1 MVSLRPA
8 PAPSPAH
15 RSSPPLVVDP
25 MRLLPSL
32 LLPPLLSLV
41 GTEVWQLTANL
52 RFAVAPPSA
61 SATMDAVVYETH
73 GDPASVLRL
82 RTNAAAA
89 PAVPAPPGFVVV
101 EVRAAALNPV
111 DFKQLRNHQ
120 PSVLV
125 PKPRIAGF
133 DVSGV
138 VVSAGEG
145 SGFEV
150 GDAVFGMLPLV
161 GSPWGSLARLTAAPA
176 RCFARAPASVPLEDA
191 AALPLVAL
199 TVLQVFDQA
208 GLRPGDPNQERRAEQ
223 ALLVQAASG
232 GVGSFAVQYARRA
245 LGFGRVLGTCSGR
258 NAERVRA
265 LGATSTIDHTREAF
279 DDVVRAQGGV
289 DAVLDPMAW
298 RHMEATLAPGV
309 VRRGGT
315 YCHILSS
322 DWAPN
327 DAETSLATL
336 LQGPLE
342 KWRSRL
348 RALWRAG
355 AVRVFSTPVAP
366 DADGL
371 ARVARLVDAGL
382 VRPVVD
388 RYFDGLGSAVEAF
401 EYLQTGRASGKVVI
415 RL

>member
-1 MVSLRPA
+1 
-8 PAPSPAH
+8 
-15 RSSPPLVVDP
+15 
-25 MRLLPSL
+25 MRLFPITAIAV
-32 LLPPLLSLV
+32 PLLSIV
-41 GTEVWQLTANL
+41 GSEVWQLTANL
-52 RFAVAPPSA
+52 RFAIAPASDSA
-61 SATMDAVVYETH
+61 RMAAVVYEAH

-82 RTNAAAA
+82 DPETPQ
-89 PAVPAPPGFVVV
+89 PAIPAPPGFVVV

-111 DFKQLRNHQ
+111 DFKQLRNEQ
-120 PSVLV
+120 PAALV

-176 RCFARAPASVPLEDA
+176 RCFARAPTSVPLEDA
-191 AALPLVAL
+191 AALPLVSL
-199 TVLQVFDQA
+199 TVLQVFEQA
-208 GLRPGDPNQERRAEQ
+208 GLRPGGKEERAEQ

-232 GVGSFAVQYARRA
+232 GVGSFAVQYARRV
-245 LGFGRVLGTCSGR
+245 LGFGRVLGTCSAR
-258 NAERVRA
+258 NAERVRD
-265 LGATSTIDHTREAF
+265 LGATSTIDYTREAF
-279 DDVVRAQGGV
+279 DAVVRAEGGV
-289 DAVLDPMAW
+289 NAVLDPMAW
-298 RHMEATLAPGV
+298 QHMDATLAPGV
-309 VRRGGT
+309 VRDGGV
-315 YCHILSS
+315 YCHILST
-322 DWAPN
+322 DWAPSEI
-327 DAETSLATL
+327 ETSLATL

-348 RALWRAG
+348 RGLWRPE
-355 AVRVFSTPVAP
+355 AVRVFSSPVQP

-382 VRPVVD
+382 VKPVVD

-401 EYLQTGRASGKVVI
+401 EYLQTGRARGKVVI